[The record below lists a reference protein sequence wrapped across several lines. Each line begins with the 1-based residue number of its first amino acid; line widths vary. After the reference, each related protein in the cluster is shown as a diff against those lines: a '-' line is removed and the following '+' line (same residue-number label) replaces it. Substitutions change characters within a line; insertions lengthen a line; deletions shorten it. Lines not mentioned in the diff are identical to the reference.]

1 MDTEYFT
8 PDGTPPGDYYLF
20 VAALVPYKRVDLAL
34 AACRQLGRRLV
45 VVGDGPERRQLTAAA
60 PPATIWRRSVTREEL
75 RALYRGCRAVIFPA
89 HEDFGIVPVEA
100 NACGRPVVALARGGA
115 QETQTADSAVLFAE
129 PTAAALA
136 AALREAEGRDWR
148 PDAARAAAERF
159 STARFRGEFMAA
171 MAGRYGG

>member
-1 MDTEYFT
+1 MVYPPVDTEYFT

-115 QETQTADSAVLFAE
+115 LDT
-129 PTAAALA
+129 PGGRGLA
-136 AALREAEGRDWR
+136 SLRCLRR
-148 PDAARAAAERF
+148 SSS
-159 STARFRGEFMAA
+159 STTRRST
-171 MAGRYGG
+171 